1 MMGGM
6 TGAPAAAAARTH
18 GQIPG
23 DLGWNLGMVLRGY
36 QSRFEEAV
44 ADMPEGIRG
53 YQVLSA
59 VVHRDPPNQQAL
71 GSHLAIDRTVL
82 TYLLDKLVAARLV
95 ERVPAANDRRARKI
109 IPTTQGRRA
118 LSTYEVRVA
127 AAEQSLLSGLAQ
139 EEVALLSGLI
149 QRLAMEV
156 HRAQPNSNPCE
167 AMDHLP

>member
-1 MMGGM
+1 M
-6 TGAPAAAAARTH
+6 TGAPAAADIPRPDA
-18 GQIPG
+18 IPG

-44 ADMPEGIRG
+44 AGMPEGIRG

-71 GSHLAIDRTVL
+71 GAHLAIDRTVL
-82 TYLLDKLVAARLV
+82 TYLLDRLVAARLV

-109 IPTTQGRRA
+109 VPTGQGRTV
-118 LSTYEVRVA
+118 LSTYERRLD
-127 AAEQSLLSGLAQ
+127 AAEQGLLSSLAAD
-139 EEVALLSGLI
+139 EVSLLSGLI
-149 QRLAMEV
+149 QRLAMEI